1 MDEHRPMTTNDP
13 NQSTDRDPTETVEV
27 QRYGPTPPPEHR
39 QPGWQAAPAWTSRPP
54 APPATPAPR
63 RGLGALPVIALAVI
77 AGVLS
82 GALSAVA
89 VSNVVREEEPPTGQV
104 AATPDA
110 DNVSDVRID
119 ESSAV
124 IEAVD
129 QVTPAV
135 VTIQSSG
142 GGLLG
147 SASGTGSG
155 FIYDP
160 NGWILTN
167 RHVVEEASELLVV
180 LNDGRQFPADVYG
193 IDTLT
198 DLAIVKIDAT
208 DLPVAPIGNSAHLE
222 PGQLA
227 IAIGNPLG
235 YENTVTT
242 GVVSGLGRRITASD
256 ATQTSAETLNNLI
269 QTDAAINPGNSGGP
283 LVNSAGQVIGV
294 NTAVSQNA
302 QGLGFA
308 IPIDV
313 AKPIMQQALDGEELT
328 RPWIG
333 VYFIPVDPALAAE
346 QDLPVE
352 YGALIGTTGGGGQAI
367 FPGSPAE
374 DAGLQAGDIIVSVDG
389 EQVSADT
396 DLSTLILPHKPGDT
410 ITLRVLR
417 DNSAREV
424 EVTLGELPADS

>member
-1 MDEHRPMTTNDP
+1 MTTNDP
-13 NQSTDRDPTETVEV
+13 NRSTDRDPTKQVEV
-27 QRYGPTPPPEHR
+27 QRYGPTPPPENA
-39 QPGWQAAPAWTSRPP
+39 PGWQAAPAWTSRP
-54 APPATPAPR
+54 AHVTAAPAPR
-63 RGLGALPVIALAVI
+63 RGLGALPVVAIAVV
-77 AGVLS
+77 AGILS

-89 VSNVVREEEPPTGQV
+89 VSNMIDAP
-104 AATPDA
+104 AATIGDVASSPDA
-110 DNVSDVRID
+110 DNVSDVRIE

-129 QVTPAV
+129 KVTPAV
-135 VTIQSSG
+135 VTIQTVG

-147 SASGTGSG
+147 SASGTGTG
-155 FIYDP
+155 FIYDTD
-160 NGWILTN
+160 GWILTN
-167 RHVVEEASELLVV
+167 GHVVEDASELQVV
-180 LNDGRQFPADVYG
+180 LNDGRQFPGEVYG

-208 DLPVAPIGNSAHLE
+208 GLPVAPIGTSADLK

-242 GVVSGLGRRITASD
+242 GVVSGLGRQIQASD
-256 ATQTSAETLNNLI
+256 ASQTSSEQLNNLI

-294 NTAVSQNA
+294 NTAVNADA
-302 QGLGFA
+302 QGVGFS

-313 AKPIMQQALDGEELT
+313 AKPIMQQALDGQELV

-333 VYFIPVDPALAAE
+333 VYYVPIDPALAAE

-352 YGALIGTTGGGGQAI
+352 YGALIGTADGSGQAV
-367 FPGSPAE
+367 FAGSPAE
-374 DAGLQAGDIIVSVDG
+374 AAGLQAGDIIVAING
-389 EQVSADT
+389 EQLTADS
-396 DLSTLILPHKPGDT
+396 DLSTLILPHSPGDT

-417 DNSAREV
+417 DNSAREIQ
-424 EVTLGELPADS
+424 VTLGELPAG

>member
-1 MDEHRPMTTNDP
+1 MSTTDP
-13 NQSTDRDPTETVEV
+13 NRSSDRDPTETVEI
-27 QRYGPTPPPEHR
+27 QRYGPTPSTGAPE
-39 QPGWQAAPAWTSRPP
+39 PGWRGAPAWTTRPP
-54 APPATPAPR
+54 QVAAVPAAR
-63 RGLGALPVIALAVI
+63 RGPAAFPLVAIAVV
-77 AGVLS
+77 AGIVS
-82 GALSAVA
+82 GALSAAA
-89 VSNVVREEEPPTGQV
+89 VSSVLRDPAVPTDEV
-104 AATPDA
+104 AATPNA
-110 DNVSDVRID
+110 DNVSDVSIN

-124 IEAVD
+124 IEAAD
-129 QVTPAV
+129 KVTPAV
-135 VTIQSSG
+135 VTITSSG

-147 SASGTGSG
+147 TASGTGSG
-155 FIYDP
+155 VIFNAD
-160 NGWILTN
+160 GWILTN
-167 RHVVEEASELLVV
+167 RHVVEEASELTVV
-180 LNDGRQFPADVYG
+180 LNDGRQFAGEVYG

-198 DLAIVKIDAT
+198 DLAIIKIDAT
-208 DLPVAPIGNSAHLE
+208 DLPVAPIGSSADLE
-222 PGQLA
+222 PGQVA

-283 LVNSAGQVIGV
+283 LVNSAGQVIGI

-313 AKPIMQQALDGEELT
+313 AKPIMEQALRGEDLV

-333 VYFIPVDPALAAE
+333 VYYVPVDPALAAE

-352 YGALIGTTGGGGQAI
+352 YGALIGTTTGSGDAV

-374 DAGLQAGDIIVSVDG
+374 AAGLQAGDIIVAVDG
-389 EQVSADT
+389 EQLSADT
-396 DLSTLILPHKPGDT
+396 DLSMLILPHAPGDT

-417 DNSAREV
+417 DNSATDV
-424 EVTLGELPADS
+424 EVTLGELPADA